1 MENIYTLGFVLLIAI
16 VALLSK
22 YIYWKY
28 TSRDISYK
36 HILVDLVYFI
46 FVWIYIPIIVYA
58 LLNNIDY
65 PWIDATIVIWASE
78 AYSYYVVQSIF
89 ILAILFPIFVSLL
102 YGYIYKKYFHQN
114 NPYFSFQILIFFLI
128 VPILTISIFGL
139 VKYSLGYI
147 S

>member
-65 PWIDATIVIWASE
+65 P
-78 AYSYYVVQSIF
+78 
-89 ILAILFPIFVSLL
+89 
-102 YGYIYKKYFHQN
+102 
-114 NPYFSFQILIFFLI
+114 
-128 VPILTISIFGL
+128 
-139 VKYSLGYI
+139 
-147 S
+147 

>member
-1 MENIYTLGFVLLIAI
+1 MENINTLFLFLLITI

-36 HILVDLVYFI
+36 HILLDLVYFI
-46 FVWIYIPIIVYA
+46 FVWIYMPYIT
-58 LLNNIDY
+58 LLLLDNINY
-65 PWIDATIVIWASE
+65 SGVEEVIAIGSPE
-78 AYSYYVVQSIF
+78 AFSYYVVQSIF

-114 NPYFSFQILIFFLI
+114 NPYFSFQILIFFLV
-128 VPILTISIFGL
+128 VPILTMLIFEL
-139 VKYSLGYI
+139 VKYSLRFI